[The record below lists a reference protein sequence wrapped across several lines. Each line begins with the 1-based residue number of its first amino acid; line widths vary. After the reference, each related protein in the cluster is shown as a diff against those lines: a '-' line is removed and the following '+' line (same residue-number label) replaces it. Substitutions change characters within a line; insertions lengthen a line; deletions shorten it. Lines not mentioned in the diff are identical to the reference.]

1 MCFDDIAVPEG
12 LVGIKECDGFSK
24 AGAKC
29 RELLGDKVFKSLGP
43 EAERF

>member
-12 LVGIKECDGFSK
+12 LVGIKECDGFS